1 MTTCCGW
8 DAFGYHELYQPG
20 ELDTDPIGQSP
31 RHTVQR
37 TASRRRHDYNCTV
50 YVSRSVDHMET
61 LMAAIVCVNQVL
73 MTQRR
78 NSVTRVK
85 LTVSDTC
92 DYTCITCMFIK
103 LLTVRVAH
111 VVLFISNISRR
122 CRST

>member
-1 MTTCCGW
+1 MSFTNLASLIPIRS
-8 DAFGYHELYQPG
+8 DSLHAILYSEQ
-20 ELDTDPIGQSP
+20 
-31 RHTVQR
+31 
-37 TASRRRHDYNCTV
+37 RRRHDYNCTV